1 MLFLHNTSRLD
12 DEPYPDLLKEK
23 GFTGFPTL
31 AFMDDEGNVLAKP
44 ASRTVESYDKTL
56 SLVESVLSLKA
67 KAEAGDTT
75 VINALFV
82 AELELGQIDYEDA
95 KTRYA
100 ALEDVSDPDCI
111 RIEAKL
117 AKMEAKNLLASAQA
131 ALRAKDYDEA
141 AALYR
146 QATAKDPDNWRAWY
160 FLGSVLQSDKKYEEA
175 IKVNIKVAGMD
186 SPAKSNAGY
195 NVACAYALLGKKD
208 MAFEWLNKAVEA
220 GFRNTRTIEGDSDMD
235 SLREDPR
242 FPEVLAAVAEAA
254 EAARKKRK

>member
-1 MLFLHNTSRLD
+1 
-12 DEPYPDLLKEK
+12 
-23 GFTGFPTL
+23 
-31 AFMDDEGNVLAKP
+31 MDDEGNVLAKP

-141 AALYR
+141 AKLYR
-146 QATAKDPDNWRAWY
+146 QVVAKDPSNWQGLF
-160 FLGSVLQSDKKYEEA
+160 FLGSALQSGGKYDAA
-175 IKVNIKVAGMD
+175 IEVNTKLVGMD
-186 SPAKSNAGY
+186 TPAKGSATY
-195 NVACAYALLGKKD
+195 NIACAYALQGDKD
-208 MAFEWLNKAVEA
+208 QAFEWLHKASAA
-220 GFRNTRTIEGDSDMD
+220 GYRSTRQLERDSDMD

-242 FPEVLAAVAEAA
+242 FAEVIEAMQKA
-254 EAARKKRK
+254 TENAKKNGK